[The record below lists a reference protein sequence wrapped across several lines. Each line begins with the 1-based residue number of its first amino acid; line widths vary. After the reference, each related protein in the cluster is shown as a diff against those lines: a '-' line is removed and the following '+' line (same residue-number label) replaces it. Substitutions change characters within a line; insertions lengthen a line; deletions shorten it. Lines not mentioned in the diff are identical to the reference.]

1 MWYILGYSGNK
12 VYVDFFFRVDSLVV
26 FGFCVGCI
34 IVGVGGEFVFG
45 YYWLG
50 GVMDSIVEVRR
61 D

>member
-1 MWYILGYSGNK
+1 M
-12 VYVDFFFRVDSLVV
+12 DFFFRVDSLVV